1 MIIISLYLFL
11 IFLLLSRKH
20 CCYPPGPKGLPIIG
34 NMSMVAQLTHRGLA
48 QLAKQYGGLMHLR
61 MGLHD
66 MVVVSTPDMA
76 REVLQGQDSVFAN
89 RSSSFVATYLSY
101 NRADMSFANY
111 GPFWRQMRKICV
123 MKLFSRKRVET
134 WDSVGDEINKMV
146 QAVATKT
153 GSPTDLSKVAS
164 SLTSHITYKA
174 AFGTNSREGEEGQF
188 ETILQEFSKLFAEF
202 NVADFIPWLSWIY
215 TKDLKRRLVNVRGAL
230 DVFIDKLIDEH
241 LAKKSN
247 KNSKDENEAAATDMV
262 DELVSFLDEG
272 ADHENIKSTDSL
284 STFKLNR
291 DNIKGLIMDIM
302 IGGTETVA
310 SVIEWA
316 MTELMKN
323 PEELKKVQEELSNV
337 VGLCRR
343 VQDSDLENLT
353 YLKCTLKETLR
364 LHPPIPLVFHET
376 AKDTMLAGYLIPAR
390 WSVVI
395 NTWAIGRDKTAWD
408 EPNAFKPSRFLEP
421 GAKDFKGNDFE
432 FIPFG
437 SGRRSCPG
445 MQLGFYVLEKCVA
458 ELVHCFTWEL
468 HGGMKGSEI
477 DMSDNFGLTT
487 PKAIPLVVVPSYR
500 LECAL

>member
-1 MIIISLYLFL
+1 MESPIQNSAMFF
-11 IFLLLSRKH
+11 FLLSLLCFMVFLFQLSRKLSS
-20 CCYPPGPKGLPIIG
+20 YPPGPKGLPIIG
-34 NMSMVAQLTHRGLA
+34 NMSMMAQLTHRGLA
-48 QLAKQYGGLMHLR
+48 QLAKQYGGLIHLKI
-61 MGLHD
+61 GLLH

-76 REVLQGQDSVFAN
+76 REVLQAQDSVFAN

-111 GPFWRQMRKICV
+111 GPFWRQMRKISV

-146 QAVATKT
+146 HNVATKT
-153 GSPTDLSKVAS
+153 GSPIDLSKVAS

-215 TKDLKRRLVNVRGAL
+215 TKDLKKRLVTVRRAL
-230 DVFIDKLIDEH
+230 DVFIDKVIDEH
-241 LAKKSN
+241 LAKKRN

-262 DELVSFLDEG
+262 DELVRFLDEG
-272 ADHENIKSTDSL
+272 ADHENNKSTDSL

-323 PEELKKVQEELSNV
+323 PEELKKVQAELSNV

-353 YLKCTLKETLR
+353 IDKEDDRPML
-364 LHPPIPLVFHET
+364 LLFSLAALVKNAELIFH
-376 AKDTMLAGYLIPAR
+376 Y
-390 WSVVI
+390 
-395 NTWAIGRDKTAWD
+395 
-408 EPNAFKPSRFLEP
+408 
-421 GAKDFKGNDFE
+421 
-432 FIPFG
+432 
-437 SGRRSCPG
+437 G
-445 MQLGFYVLEKCVA
+445 MQYQLLC
-458 ELVHCFTWEL
+458 
-468 HGGMKGSEI
+468 
-477 DMSDNFGLTT
+477 
-487 PKAIPLVVVPSYR
+487 
-500 LECAL
+500 

>member
-1 MIIISLYLFL
+1 MKCLFFPFEYITLFYRQFINPNPKAMESHIQNSAVFFFLPSLLCIMVFLFQ
-11 IFLLLSRKH
+11 LSRKH
-20 CCYPPGPKGLPIIG
+20 RCYPPGPKGLPIIG

-48 QLAKQYGGLMHLR
+48 QLAMQYGGLMHLR

-76 REVLQGQDSVFAN
+76 REVLQAQDSVFAN

-153 GSPTDLSKVAS
+153 RSPIDISKVAS

-174 AFGTNSREGEEGQF
+174 AFGTNSREGEEGKF

-202 NVADFIPWLSWIY
+202 NVADFIPWLSWMY
-215 TKDLKRRLVNVRGAL
+215 TKDLKKRLVNVRRAL
-230 DVFIDKLIDEH
+230 DVFIDKVIDEH

-272 ADHENIKSTDSL
+272 ADHKNNKSTDSL

-291 DNIKGLIMDIM
+291 DNIKGLIMVRAFYSY
-302 IGGTETVA
+302 E
-310 SVIEWA
+310 
-316 MTELMKN
+316 
-323 PEELKKVQEELSNV
+323 
-337 VGLCRR
+337 
-343 VQDSDLENLT
+343 
-353 YLKCTLKETLR
+353 
-364 LHPPIPLVFHET
+364 
-376 AKDTMLAGYLIPAR
+376 
-390 WSVVI
+390 I
-395 NTWAIGRDKTAWD
+395 N
-408 EPNAFKPSRFLEP
+408 
-421 GAKDFKGNDFE
+421 
-432 FIPFG
+432 
-437 SGRRSCPG
+437 
-445 MQLGFYVLEKCVA
+445 
-458 ELVHCFTWEL
+458 
-468 HGGMKGSEI
+468 
-477 DMSDNFGLTT
+477 
-487 PKAIPLVVVPSYR
+487 
-500 LECAL
+500 